1 MSFDFDV
8 ASMGGFGGMEAPF
21 GDGAAAAAAA
31 AAASSMFL
39 ASRVESFDANAA
51 AVAAASQQL
60 QLLAPDD
67 PRQPQPLLTE
77 KFMLKH
83 FKVRTERRS
92 ER

>member
-8 ASMGGFGGMEAPF
+8 ASIGGFGGMEAPF

-31 AAASSMFL
+31 SSFL
-39 ASRVESFDANAA
+39 QHVESFDANAA
-51 AVAAASQQL
+51 VAASQL

-67 PRQPQPLLTE
+67 PRQPRTLLTE
-77 KFMLKH
+77 NFMLKY
-83 FKVRTERRS
+83 FKVRTERRA